1 MMECGLGRRTFTNT
15 TVGTTAGTGTASCT
29 GMNPG
34 TFMDM
39 SACTSTGTNVV
50 SSTSTDEGT
59 GSGGSESTS
68 TAGSWGMPR
77 ATSKTGWKKMG
88 REVAVVVL
96 LFVQVLV
103 QVFIR
108 ALQPSS

>member
-1 MMECGLGRRTFTNT
+1 
-15 TVGTTAGTGTASCT
+15 
-29 GMNPG
+29 
-34 TFMDM
+34 MDM
-39 SACTSTGTNVV
+39 SACTGTGTNVV
-50 SSTSTDEGT
+50 ASTSTDEGT
-59 GSGGSESTS
+59 GSGGSESESTS

-77 ATSKTGWKKMG
+77 ATSKTDWKKVG